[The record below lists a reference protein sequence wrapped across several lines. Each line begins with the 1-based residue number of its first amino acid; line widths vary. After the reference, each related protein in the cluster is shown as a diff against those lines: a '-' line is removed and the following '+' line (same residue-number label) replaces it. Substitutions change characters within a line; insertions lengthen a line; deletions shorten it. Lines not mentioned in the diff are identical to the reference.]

1 MSINKFVLRDAYES
15 CSRSGGKGVQSFV
28 TQMRHGLG
36 LCDAN
41 GNDHKDANGNRKLD
55 PNRQLFADNFSLRE
69 VAESILGS
77 EGLAMLDPINGET
90 YAKYVRAKNHI
101 TAASGG
107 NQNAIFESTGIGLD
121 PSAFININAYSILT
135 GGLIEVKM
143 LEGFNNPSF
152 IGDQLMKT
160 IPTKLNGQKII
171 GLNPIGDRAARRQP
185 GQPHPRT
192 QFGERWIQTP
202 ELRENALA
210 IDVTKEAVFYDLTG
224 DILSNAMSIGEELG
238 YRKELEQLQMFSGVS
253 NAFNWKGT
261 AYNTYVAAAGNTLG
275 YAGNLVV
282 SDANPLYDWTSIQ
295 TAYLAFSR
303 FTDPDTGKRILV
315 NPTTL
320 VVCPGKLA
328 TANLILDSLT
338 TQFRTGG
345 AQSSA
350 NPLYVNSGAGNPVSN
365 FGSYKVLTSPLLEQE
380 LVTGGYTTAQATATW
395 FLTDTTKAFAY
406 MQAFPLTIQQAA
418 PASYSMVDNGL
429 VASYFGAEKGI
440 PAVLSPWHT
449 AKQTSAA
456 S

>member
-1 MSINKFVLRDAYES
+1 MSLNKFALRDAYES
-15 CSRSGGKGVQSFV
+15 LSRTGKGSLEFV
-28 TQMRHGLG
+28 KQMRHGLG
-36 LCDAN
+36 LSDEN
-41 GNDHKDANGNRKLD
+41 GNDYKDRNGNRRLASDRKLS
-55 PNRQLFADNFSLRE
+55 ADEFSLRD

-101 TAASGG
+101 NAANPG
-107 NQNAIFESTGIGLD
+107 NMNAAFESTGIGLD
-121 PSAFININAYSILT
+121 PSAFININAFSILT

-143 LEGFNNPSF
+143 LEGFNNPTF
-152 IGDQLMKT
+152 IGDQLMQT
-160 IPTKLNGQKII
+160 VPTKLNGQKVI

-192 QFGERWIQTP
+192 QYGERWIQTP
-202 ELRENALA
+202 ETRENALA

-224 DILSNAMSIGEELG
+224 DILNNAMSIGEELG
-238 YRKELEQLQMFSGVS
+238 YRRELEMLQLFAGVV
-253 NAFNWKGT
+253 NNFNWKGT
-261 AYNTYVAAAGNTLG
+261 GYNTYVAAAGNTLG

-395 FLTDTTKAFAY
+395 FLTDTTKAFKY
-406 MQAFPLTIQQAA
+406 MQNYPLQIQQAS
-418 PASYSMVDNGL
+418 PQSYNMVDNGL
-429 VASYFGAEKGI
+429 VASYFGHERGI
-440 PAVLSPWHT
+440 PAVWSPWHS

>member
-1 MSINKFVLRDAYES
+1 MSLNKFALRDAYES
-15 CSRSGGKGVQSFV
+15 LSRTGKGSLEFV
-28 TQMRHGLG
+28 KQMRHGLG
-36 LCDAN
+36 LSDEN
-41 GNDHKDANGNRKLD
+41 GNDYKDRNGNRRLASDRKLS
-55 PNRQLFADNFSLRE
+55 ADEFSLRD

-101 TAASGG
+101 NAANPG
-107 NQNAIFESTGIGLD
+107 NMNAAFESTGIGLD
-121 PSAFININAYSILT
+121 PSAFININAFSILT

-143 LEGFNNPSF
+143 LEGFNNPTF
-152 IGDQLMKT
+152 IGDQLMQT
-160 IPTKLNGQKII
+160 VPTKLNGQKVI

-192 QFGERWIQTP
+192 QYGERWIQTP
-202 ELRENALA
+202 ETRENALA

-224 DILSNAMSIGEELG
+224 DILNNAMSIGEELG
-238 YRKELEQLQMFSGVS
+238 YRRELEMLQLFSGVV
-253 NAFNWKGT
+253 NNFNWKGT
-261 AYNTYVAAAGNTLG
+261 GYNTYVAAAGNTLG

-395 FLTDTTKAFAY
+395 FLTDATKAFKY
-406 MQAFPLTIQQAA
+406 MQNYPLQIQQAS
-418 PASYSMVDNGL
+418 PQSYNMVDNGL
-429 VASYFGAEKGI
+429 VASYFGHERGI
-440 PAVLSPWHT
+440 PSVWSPWHS